1 MRLLIPLVTISAI
14 AFAENFSK
22 TTYNSRETTATPE
35 TSEQPAPNASGFN
48 SFSSSLFDE
57 IRFYCFLVIGF
68 VSILCNGINIRVLQ
82 KQRTASPYIYMTFLA
97 ISDFITG
104 MCIVILAM
112 NERLDRFNDHGWMMK
127 TWYHISVPVIYVRF
141 TLTTYSTF
149 LLNTLSIDR
158 LIAVKFPMHHPI
170 WCTPGRARIVS
181 ASLALFC
188 AVYNIHFLLRYQM
201 VWKGEPDSQFPYLS
215 VTKLGQIYI
224 FNTIIMYLKFLLHQ
238 MLPLLLMSTTNILTI
253 REIVKGIKFR
263 KSSTNNSGKNR
274 VQCLGVTLGVI
285 TVFIVTNCPSAA
297 FTLSTLIGAG
307 LKRGS
312 ALHLLELLRWTC
324 CVTNFFFYVILD
336 KRFRDEVINLF
347 SCWSPPKKKQLPS
360 CTAASGTEIR
370 LDGATGQTKQHS
382 RLAAM
387 KEKTCTSDAE

>member
-1 MRLLIPLVTISAI
+1 MRLLIPLVAISAI
-14 AFAENFSK
+14 AFAEIFNK
-22 TTYNSRETTATPE
+22 TSDNSTDTTATPE
-35 TSEQPAPNASGFN
+35 TSEPPALNASGFI

-112 NERLDRFNDHGWMMK
+112 NERLDQFSDHGWMMK
-127 TWYHISVPVIYVRF
+127 TWYHISLPVIYARF

-181 ASLALFC
+181 AGLALFC
-188 AVYNIHFLLRYQM
+188 AVFNIHYLLRYQM
-201 VWKGEPDSQFPYLS
+201 VWKGEPDSQFPYLGI
-215 VTKLGQIYI
+215 TKLGQIYI
-224 FNTIIMYLKFLLHQ
+224 FTNVIMYLKFLLYQ
-238 MLPLLLMSTTNILTI
+238 VIPLLLMSTTNILTI

-274 VQCLGVTLGVI
+274 VQCLGVTLVVI

-297 FTLSTLIGAG
+297 FTLSTLIGAK

-312 ALHLLELLRWTC
+312 ALHLLELLHWTC
-324 CVTNFFFYVILD
+324 CVTNFFFYVVLD
-336 KRFRDEVINLF
+336 KRFRDDVINLF
-347 SCWSPPKKKQLPS
+347 SCWLPPKKRQLANCPV
-360 CTAASGTEIR
+360 ASGTEIR
-370 LDGATGQTKQHS
+370 SDGGQGQTKQHS
-382 RLAAM
+382 
-387 KEKTCTSDAE
+387 